1 MYRKSQYPYFS
12 LRINA
17 TLAAKLDYLASI
29 HGRSSNKEVE
39 QIILSYIAL
48 WNEQHLLYD
57 VNLDQKLYGSS
68 TIRKALRISTATMET
83 LKNIASYNGRSTNK
97 EIEQLIAH
105 YISNWESSN
114 GLISISNSDNS

>member
-29 HGRSSNKEVE
+29 HGRSSNKEIE
-39 QIILSYIAL
+39 QIILSYITS
-48 WNEQHLLYD
+48 WNEQHLFYD
-57 VNLDQKLYGSS
+57 VTLDPNLYGSV
-68 TIRKALRISTATMET
+68 TIRKALRIPTDTMEL

-97 EIEQLIAH
+97 EIEQLVAH
-105 YISNWESSN
+105 YIYNWETLN
-114 GLISISNSDNS
+114 GLISISNTNNS